1 MTKNEEKP
9 KKMIRATRNQRGNV
23 NNPYQ
28 TGAKRVLVVCSA
40 GLLRSPTGANVLH
53 QEFGYNTRS
62 AGSSE
67 DFALIPVSEAL
78 ICWADEIVFVNHGNF
93 HECKFKNE
101 ELWPMIEGKAI
112 VLDIED
118 NFCWNDQQLKEQFLQ
133 QYKEKMKND

>member
-1 MTKNEEKP
+1 MIKNEEKP

-53 QEFGYNTRS
+53 KEFGYNTRA

-78 ICWADEIVFVNHGNF
+78 ICWADEIVFVNSGNF
-93 HECKFKNE
+93 HECKYKNE
-101 ELWPMIEGKAI
+101 ELGPMIERKAV

-118 NFCWNDQQLKEQFLQ
+118 DFCWNDQQLKEQFLQ
-133 QYKEKMKND
+133 QYEEKMKND